1 MSGRSTCLAFVM
13 LLALSCSKAPR
24 ADKSDGDSPDK
35 TLKPTPTDVCGT
47 PNEGCPCDEPG
58 QVVNCGEVVARS
70 DDYVSCSMGTRT
82 CEEGGNWGKCVGQQV
97 ITLNS
102 WQAGGQ
108 KAQAQPG
115 GMAAPTTCDPF
126 LFVING
132 NVTDHATSATVQDA
146 GGGVQLKPITG
157 GGGGA
162 TACPMGTTVTVTPNT
177 SPAKDLKLT
186 TLASPPTPNTV
197 QFSATLPAC
206 ATGLQPIWT
215 VDQPSYAT
223 ISTTGLMTLLY
234 PYVGTI
240 NVTAYVGNLST
251 VVPVNVTV
259 QVVDSSAVTNGAT
272 VATQFLTTC
281 SP

>member
-1 MSGRSTCLAFVM
+1 MSRKSTSLALLLL
-13 LLALSCSKAPR
+13 LLALSSCSKAPR
-24 ADKSDGDSPDK
+24 PDKSNGDGPDD
-35 TLKPTPTDVCGT
+35 TLKPTPADACGT
-47 PNEGCPCDEPG
+47 PNQDCPCDEPG

-70 DDYVSCSMGTRT
+70 DEYVSCSMGSRT
-82 CEEGGNWGKCVGQQV
+82 CEERGKWGKCVGQQV

-126 LFVING
+126 LFAING
-132 NVTDHATSATVQDA
+132 NVTDHASSPTVTDM
-146 GGGVQLKPITG
+146 GGGVQLKKITG
-157 GGGGA
+157 VA
-162 TACPMGTTVTVTPNT
+162 TSCPMGTVLTITPNT

-186 TLASPPTPNTV
+186 TLASPPAPNTV
-197 QFSATLPAC
+197 QFSTTLPAC
-206 ATGLQPIWT
+206 ASGLQAIWT

-223 ISTTGLMTLLY
+223 ISSTGLMTLLY
-234 PYVGTI
+234 PYVGPI
-240 NVTAYVGNLST
+240 NVTAYVGNLSAT
-251 VVPVNVTV
+251 VAVNVTV

-281 SP
+281 TP